1 MKHYVKVG
9 HISNQDTN
17 RFHNELADLI
27 SSYQNIGLQV
37 EVQYQQGPVGFSALV
52 LGYQEKGGRQYE

>member
-52 LGYQEKGGRQYE
+52 LGYQE